1 MSEDKN
7 TPEFV
12 SGSRRFHPQ
21 EITFED
27 EMMIM
32 GNRLNFYI
40 PICFEPVE
48 IFGEK
53 MRMDDGD
60 GFINVYA
67 NYDLDKGCVC
77 DTLEIVKVVYD
88 EKESD
93 YCYLL
98 SDEEKAII
106 QKKME
111 QYHYANDT
119 LQTIRKEY
127 LAEKSSVLAQL
138 DSAQSKVAP
147 VSSRKSYA
155 PEL

>member
-1 MSEDKN
+1 
-7 TPEFV
+7 
-12 SGSRRFHPQ
+12 
-21 EITFED
+21 
-27 EMMIM
+27 MMII

-40 PICFEPVE
+40 PIGFDPVA

-53 MRMDDGD
+53 MRIDDAD

-67 NYDLDKGCVC
+67 NYDLDKGCIC

-88 EKESD
+88 DKDSD

-98 SDEEKAII
+98 SDDEKAII

-111 QYHYANDT
+111 QYHYSNDT
-119 LQTIRKEY
+119 LQTIRNEY

-138 DSAQSKVAP
+138 DSAQAK
-147 VSSRKSYA
+147 VSSPSTRKNHA
-155 PEL
+155 LEL